1 MLFHLIWMKLSPW
14 MYLLICLS
22 LETQTS
28 IISDYNWI
36 RTQNR
41 LVRKRTLNHLTKL
54 AKWLSCVLSTYLY
67 IAFDCM
73 FLSCQVRVSEW
84 IQSIAAW
91 MDLLFSYDPRI
102 CSNYRV
108 ECIVVIDYTLLND
121 FVHFFEAIM
130 LLTIKI

>member
-1 MLFHLIWMKLSPW
+1 MNEALS
-14 MYLLICLS
+14 MNVFANMFVFGD
-22 LETQTS
+22 S

-73 FLSCQVRVSEW
+73 FFSCEVRVSEW
-84 IQSIAAW
+84 I
-91 MDLLFSYDPRI
+91 R
-102 CSNYRV
+102 
-108 ECIVVIDYTLLND
+108 TL
-121 FVHFFEAIM
+121 
-130 LLTIKI
+130 